1 MTSTRRGGCR
11 GKVEAGAEIVC
22 RVQHALQDLIV
33 VTFLGPDNKLFQGV
47 LLDSTKRNSPFGI
60 NPPGGFSGK
69 LLEDNPRYDGMAAMM
84 ESAEDSYP
92 QLYRRHT
99 YYQDTTEKA
108 PLRLPSGKSD
118 SSFPSHGQDKRL
130 KVRLRARQVL
140 CSKCSSI
147 CNESGENVQENSKRE
162 KGGQRGSSILLPSRS
177 VRGLQ
182 IIRPVTKRLVVDLK
196 KDRVLSACTSKLLSR
211 SKPQS
216 SVKYFGVKKHIRN
229 FNGGGFNTQTLQT
242 FKDPEHE
249 ARSKKLAK
257 RNILVPKL
265 RRLAASE
272 IEQYSE
278 TSSDKEYDSDT
289 KTSELVTKH
298 STSSSDHNIS
308 KPLKLKL
315 SSLSAARQSTG
326 RQYSIVPS
334 TREQEM
340 SSAKRICDNED
351 SQLENK
357 MFKKCSLMENDKAPP
372 VLKISIGK
380 ESSVLRVCGRDTDEL
395 EDSRLDTTEGV
406 TEASPSP
413 HHQGSASPAYTL
425 LCPSSQKII
434 IRKVKRSE
442 KENVENV
449 YSAPVSCEAL
459 DDGNNGDDDDQ
470 ENVNDEGR
478 TSKLVGMDPKLMI
491 GEYSMCVGDIVWGKA
506 DGNPWWPGKVSN
518 IIQPGLR

>member
-1 MTSTRRGGCR
+1 MASTRRGGFR

-33 VTFLGPDNKLFQGV
+33 VTFLGPDNKLFHGV
-47 LLDSTKRNSPFGI
+47 LLDSTKRNNSPFGI
-60 NPPGGFSGK
+60 YPPGGFSGM
-69 LLEDNPRYDGMAAMM
+69 LLQDNPRHNGMATMM

-92 QLYRRHT
+92 QLSRRHT

-108 PLRLPSGKSD
+108 PLNLPSGKSD

-147 CNESGENVQENSKRE
+147 CNESGENVQENSNRE
-162 KGGQRGSSILLPSRS
+162 KGGQHGSSILLPSRS

-196 KDRVLSACTSKLLSR
+196 KDRVLSACSSKLLSR

-216 SVKYFGVKKHIRN
+216 SVKYFGVKKHKRN
-229 FNGGGFNTQTLQT
+229 FNGGGFNSRTLQT

-249 ARSKKLAK
+249 ARSKHLAK

-289 KTSELVTKH
+289 KTSELVTNH
-298 STSSSDHNIS
+298 STSSHHNIS

-315 SSLSAARQSTG
+315 SSLTAARQSTG
-326 RQYSIVPS
+326 RQYSIVAS
-334 TREQEM
+334 TQQEM

-357 MFKKCSLMENDKAPP
+357 MFKKCSLIENDKAPP

-380 ESSVLRVCGRDTDEL
+380 ESSVLRVCGRDTEEVD
-395 EDSRLDTTEGV
+395 DSRLDTTEGV
-406 TEASPSP
+406 SEASPSP
-413 HHQGSASPAYTL
+413 QHQGSASPAYTL

-449 YSAPVSCEAL
+449 YSAPVSSEAL
-459 DDGNNGDDDDQ
+459 DDGNNDDDDDQ
-470 ENVNDEGR
+470 DDVNDEGR
-478 TSKLVGMDPKLMI
+478 TSKFVGMDPQQIM

-518 IIQPGLR
+518 IIRPGLR